1 PRSFRTSVHA
11 SWIAFADAAVAA
23 TVDGAPRSPAE
34 VVESGDDTVGWL
46 GLGGTTPPGLAAVPW
61 VPPRP
66 DGDLA
71 TPPPG
76 PSAGALAPCIA
87 APSAEVITWSA
98 LIPTTPRAA
107 QTIVAA
113 MATWNSRCI

>member
-1 PRSFRTSVHA
+1 MVGARRNHA
-11 SWIAFADAAVAA
+11 AGARRRALGAA
-23 TVDGAPRSPAE
+23 PA
-34 VVESGDDTVGWL
+34 G
-46 GLGGTTPPGLAAVPW
+46 
-61 VPPRP
+61 
-66 DGDLA
+66 GDLA

-113 MATWNSRCI
+113 MATWNSRCIRRRCDLVAVGSVGICQAASRRWTERDARNRWTTTVIQR